1 MLQRLRLREFVIVD
15 EAEIVF
21 GPGFSVLTGETG
33 AGKSIL
39 LDALALLMGAR
50 ADAGVVREG
59 AARADLSAEF
69 AIGEEIGH
77 WLAERELAGDPGQLL
92 LRRVIDADGRSRA
105 LINGHPG
112 TATQLR
118 ELGDRLID
126 IHGQHAAQSMLR
138 ADGQRELIDAF
149 GGLSATL
156 REVGDAYQRWR
167 ELKTALERA
176 ESDDRELALERERV
190 EWRLGELAPLKPV
203 DGEWDELNA
212 EQKRLSHAAALIE
225 GTAGAA
231 AALNDDEASLASRL
245 YALIQK
251 LQSLVNVDASLQ
263 GPVDLLQGAQIQI
276 EEAASTLAGYARHVD
291 LDPSRLAA
299 LDERIGA
306 LFSAARKLR
315 VTPDALP
322 AECQALQAQLARL
335 NEAADLER
343 LRKRVD
349 AARHAYDDAAKRL
362 SAGRREVAVRLAD
375 GVSHNIQQ
383 LGMRGGRLDVAFD
396 DAPPSANGIDRIEFR
411 VAGHAGA
418 TPRALAKVAS
428 GGELSRIGLAISV
441 LAAQDTPVPTL
452 IFDEADAGV
461 GGGVAEVIGALMR
474 RLGQTRQVLCVT
486 HLPQVAA
493 QAHQQFAV
501 SKAQRADTTVS
512 EVRPLDRAERV
523 EEIARML
530 GGMAITD
537 TTRRHAREMLAGAS
551 TTDTTDTTDTTVAA
565 DAAATAKPAA
575 APAVAPAA
583 GGSPRP

>member
-15 EAEIVF
+15 EAEIAF
-21 GPGFSVLTGETG
+21 DPGFSVLTGETG

-39 LDALALLMGAR
+39 LDALSLLMGSR
-50 ADAGVVREG
+50 AEASVVREG

-69 AIGEEIGH
+69 AIDADVEH
-77 WLAERELAGDPGQLL
+77 WLAERDLTGDPGQLL

-149 GGLSATL
+149 GGLSARV
-156 REVGDAYQRWR
+156 REVGEAYRAWR
-167 ELKTALERA
+167 EGKTALDRA

-190 EWRLGELAPLKPV
+190 EWRLQELAPLKPV
-203 DGEWDELNA
+203 EGEWEELNA

-231 AALNDDEASLASRL
+231 AALDEDEASLSSRL
-245 YALIQK
+245 HPLIQK
-251 LQSLVNVDASLQ
+251 LVPLVNVDASLQ
-263 GPVDLLQGAQIQI
+263 GAVDLLQGAQIQI
-276 EEAASTLAGYARHVD
+276 QEAASALADYAQRVD

-306 LFSAARKLR
+306 LFSMARKLR
-315 VTPDALP
+315 VAPDELP
-322 AECQALQAQLARL
+322 GEWQSLQTQLARL
-335 NEAADLER
+335 NEAADLDA
-343 LRKRVD
+343 LRPRVEAARRAYD
-349 AARHAYDDAAKRL
+349 AAAHRL
-362 SAGRREVAVRLAD
+362 SAERREVAARLAE

-396 DAPPSANGIDRIEFR
+396 GIAPSAGGVDRIEFR

-441 LAAQDTPVPTL
+441 LAAQNTPVPTL

-461 GGGVAEVIGALMR
+461 GGAVAEVIGALMR
-474 RLGQTRQVLCVT
+474 QLGQTRQVLCVT

-501 SKAQRADTTVS
+501 SKAQRGDKTVS
-512 EVRPLDRAERV
+512 EVLPLDRAERV

-530 GGMAITD
+530 GGMEITD

-551 TTDTTDTTDTTVAA
+551 ATD
-565 DAAATAKPAA
+565 ATGPLPASPSAKRRKTATK
-575 APAVAPAA
+575 
-583 GGSPRP
+583 